1 MVKNHYKIKHL
12 LKIILLQGKK
22 MQHIILKTCI
32 SIMKHQRIW
41 GKSQQCLKE
50 RNIDNMTSSSKG
62 NGNWLRD
69 RKRTLLE
76 FFSHTGRKEH
86 FIHTSNYFF
95 SSSIVGLAS
104 IMFSFLTGL
113 TLKFNW
119 SNLLSINSK
128 MPVPELATWEIFSML
143 CVMIKLALNGNWTS

>member
-1 MVKNHYKIKHL
+1 MVQDHYKIKHL
-12 LKIILLQGKK
+12 LRSLLQGKK
-22 MQHIILKTCI
+22 MQHIVLKTCI
-32 SIMKHQRIW
+32 SIMKHQRIG
-41 GKSQQCLKE
+41 GKSWQYLKE
-50 RNIDNMTSSSKG
+50 RNVDNIKSLSKG

-69 RKRTLLE
+69 RKRALLE

-86 FIHTSNYFF
+86 FIHTSDYFF
-95 SSSIVGLAS
+95 PSSIVGLAP

-119 SNLLSINSK
+119 SNLLSIKSK
-128 MPVPELATWEIFSML
+128 IPLPELVTWEIFSMP